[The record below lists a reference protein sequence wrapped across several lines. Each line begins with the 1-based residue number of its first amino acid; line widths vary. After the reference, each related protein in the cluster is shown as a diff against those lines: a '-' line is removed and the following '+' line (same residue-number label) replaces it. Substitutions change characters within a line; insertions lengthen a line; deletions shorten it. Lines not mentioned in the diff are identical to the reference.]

1 FDRTRCAIQR
11 FAEHPYTSLC
21 TFRQRPPRLFL
32 GTAGAVEL
40 SRQLDVRGGE
50 PEPFAPDVMHMR
62 EDRDN
67 RAGVAAGRLGSPGLG
82 IKMAQNKL
90 VHPFVDR
97 IALKQGLAKLRR
109 RKDGNLRHNSSL
121 RT

>member
-1 FDRTRCAIQR
+1 MVSFMHDHVGKHGGPRRPRPGTAGPMDVFNPTRCAIQR

-67 RAGVAAGRLGSPGLG
+67 RAGVAAGRLGSPGL
-82 IKMAQNKL
+82 
-90 VHPFVDR
+90 
-97 IALKQGLAKLRR
+97 
-109 RKDGNLRHNSSL
+109 
-121 RT
+121 